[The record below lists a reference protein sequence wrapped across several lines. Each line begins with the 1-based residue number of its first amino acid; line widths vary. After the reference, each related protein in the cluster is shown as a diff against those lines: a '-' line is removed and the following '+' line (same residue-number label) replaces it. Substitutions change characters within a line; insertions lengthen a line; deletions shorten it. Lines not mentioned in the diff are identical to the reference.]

1 MNIIQI
7 ISIALISTFII
18 ILFKQYKPEFA
29 ILISLLACVL
39 VLLFSFEKINLVIIM
54 IENLI
59 DTIGVNKEFFEI
71 LLKVTGIAYIVE
83 FASNLCSDAGEK
95 AIASKIEFAGKI
107 IIVTMAIPIIETLV
121 ETITEVI

>member
-7 ISIALISTFII
+7 VSIALISTFII

-29 ILISLLACVL
+29 VLISLFACVFIL
-39 VLLFSFEKINLVIIM
+39 IFSFEKINLVISM
-54 IENLI
+54 IENMI
-59 DTIGVNKEFFEI
+59 DSVGINKDFFEI

-95 AIASKIEFAGKI
+95 AIASKVEFAGKI
-107 IIVTMAIPIIETLV
+107 IIVTMAIPIIETLI